1 MGMQRTFLRLEKI
14 LSTASGSLLDPNSVA
29 MIDCLM
35 SDTTEGRMG
44 QILLSDWIT
53 ALWHLLFLSVWFRCI
68 QIGSHVKKNTSWFH
82 D

>member
-14 LSTASGSLLDPNSVA
+14 LSTASGSLLEPNSVA

-35 SDTTEGRMG
+35 SDITEGHMG

-53 ALWHLLFLSVWFRCI
+53 ALWHFLFFISLVQMYSDLN
-68 QIGSHVKKNTSWFH
+68 HM
-82 D
+82 